1 MKAGADYSSSSVDR
15 ALTMLEAIA
24 ERNGGMTNAE
34 LSRKMNIPKSSAS
47 YILRVLEHHGFLRR
61 ERTTGKYQLGLKVVS
76 LSRGVLSGL
85 DVREIALPILRQL
98 VDRVHLTAHL
108 AILDQGKAVYI
119 EKVEAPG
126 FIKMDTWVGRR
137 MDLHTTSVGKA
148 LLAHWP
154 KSESES
160 LIKKLELSRRT
171 PKTIT
176 SRHELLHDLA
186 RTRTRGFAVDDEE
199 NNLGVRCVAAPVFD
213 ALGDVIASVGVS
225 GSTSQVDKSSLPKI
239 AEWTKDAARKISQL
253 LGYQAPSRRS

>member
-1 MKAGADYSSSSVDR
+1 
-15 ALTMLEAIA
+15 
-24 ERNGGMTNAE
+24 MTNAE
-34 LSRKMNIPKSSAS
+34 LSRKLSIPKSSAS
-47 YILRVLEHHGFLRR
+47 YILRVLEHRGFLRR
-61 ERTTGKYQLGLKVVS
+61 ERTTGKYQVGLKVVS
-76 LSRGVLSGL
+76 LSRGVLSEL

-98 VDRVHLTAHL
+98 VERVHLTAHL
-108 AILDQGKAVYI
+108 AVEDQGKAVYI

-148 LLAHWP
+148 LLAYRS
-154 KSESES
+154 KSEAES

-186 RTRTRGFAVDDEE
+186 RTRVRGFAVDDEE

-225 GSTSQVDKSSLPKI
+225 GSTSQMDKSSLPKI
-239 AEWTKDAARKISQL
+239 AEGTKDAARKISQL
-253 LGYQAPSRRS
+253 LGCQVPSRRS